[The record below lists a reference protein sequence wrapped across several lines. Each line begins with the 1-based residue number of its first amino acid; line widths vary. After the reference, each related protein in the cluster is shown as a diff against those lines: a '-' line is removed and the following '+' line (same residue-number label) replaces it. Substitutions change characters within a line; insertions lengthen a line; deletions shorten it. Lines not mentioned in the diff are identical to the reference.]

1 MTSIVSKPTKANSQL
16 REGVV
21 AVRASPPQR
30 AKCIGVIAER
40 RYLAQDQ
47 PRGMIAALNSMG
59 CITVVVDPEA
69 VCHEP
74 GNDSWLQGFD
84 VVVARGRSWAV
95 LSLLSWAEARG
106 VPTLN
111 TRAAIV
117 RVHNKADMAVAL
129 KMAGIPTP
137 VTRFGPPRELAR
149 RVPRPDFPLILKPV
163 FGDNGNDLRIVQ
175 NAADL
180 ESLPCAD
187 NVVLAQKFEPNDGY
201 DLKLYCIGEELWVVR
216 KPSGAICNGAANR
229 AAERVQTTAQLRGLA
244 RQCGEL
250 FSLDLYGVDC
260 IKTATGVV
268 VIEVNDFPNYSAVPK
283 ANEKLAAYVLH
294 KIGQRGR
301 A

>member
-1 MTSIVSKPTKANSQL
+1 MTSIVPKPIKPDSQL

-21 AVRASPPQR
+21 AVQGSRPHR
-30 AKCIGVIAER
+30 AKRIGVIAER
-40 RYLAQDQ
+40 RYLQQAQ
-47 PRGMIAALNSMG
+47 PRGMIAALSSIG
-59 CITVVVDPEA
+59 CTTVVVDPEA
-69 VCHEP
+69 ACHEP

-106 VPTLN
+106 VPSLN
-111 TRAAIV
+111 TRAAIAS
-117 RVHNKADMAVAL
+117 VHNKADMAVAL

-137 VTRFGPPRELAR
+137 VTRFGSPRELAR
-149 RVPRPDFPLILKPV
+149 RVPRADFPLILKPV
-163 FGDNGNDLRIVQ
+163 FGDNGDGLRIVQ
-175 NAADL
+175 NAAEL
-180 ESLPCAD
+180 ATLPWPD

-216 KPSGAICNGAANR
+216 KPSGAISNGAANR
-229 AAERVQTTAQLRGLA
+229 AAERVQTTARLRSLA

-250 FSLDLYGVDC
+250 FGLDLYGVDC
-260 IKTATGVV
+260 IETPTGVV

-283 ANEKLAAYVLH
+283 ASEKLAVYVSG
-294 KIGQRGR
+294 KIGQRGL